1 MTTPAL
7 LRVMY
12 APLDYIHP
20 VYFPAPSVVLTPSVQ
35 MAVNHILIERFAL
48 STNIDF
54 KLQASD
60 FSQRLV
66 SDWKQIP
73 QVAWLLGCKL
83 ARGSLVM
90 RGQLAALPTI
100 ARRFIELP
108 ALCPDCPLDLP
119 ITREKLASCD
129 PVWDRSRP
137 PVVDHT
143 LTPLP
148 PSFHPFFHPF
158 FPVSPARG
166 CRAVVLIEWQILL
179 RICWLIAA
187 KRP

>member
-90 RGQLAALPTI
+90 RGQLAGLPTI

-119 ITREKLASCD
+119 ITREKLELHGARYMAQLQAQLPQALGQRFSLMFA
-129 PVWDRSRP
+129 PELKSVYPAITLNRS
-137 PVVDHT
+137 
-143 LTPLP
+143 
-148 PSFHPFFHPF
+148 
-158 FPVSPARG
+158 
-166 CRAVVLIEWQILL
+166 LL
-179 RICWLIAA
+179 HFAFDYA
-187 KRP
+187 KNYTN

>member
-20 VYFPAPSVVLTPSVQ
+20 SYFPTPSVALSPSVQ
-35 MAVNHILIERFAL
+35 LAVNHILIERFSL

-60 FSQRLV
+60 FTQRLV
-66 SDWKQIP
+66 SDWKLIP

-83 ARGSLVM
+83 ARGSLTM
-90 RGQLAALPTI
+90 RGQLAGLPLM

-108 ALCPDCPLDLP
+108 ALCPACPLEFP
-119 ITREKLASCD
+119 ITREKLELHGARYLAQLQSQL
-129 PVWDRSRP
+129 PHALAQRFSLMFAPEIHPTHPGVTLNRS
-137 PVVDHT
+137 
-143 LTPLP
+143 
-148 PSFHPFFHPF
+148 
-158 FPVSPARG
+158 
-166 CRAVVLIEWQILL
+166 LL
-179 RICWLIAA
+179 HFAFDYA
-187 KRP
+187 TNSTH